1 MRGERNRGKE
11 GGRGGR
17 GWLKE
22 EGRKEKKIEKLNNG
36 KKPYTENAS
45 IVLLASFEEI
55 FFILSSRWNAIRMKR
70 T

>member
-11 GGRGGR
+11 GGMEVR

-22 EGRKEKKIEKLNNG
+22 EGRKDNKIAKLNHG
-36 KKPYTENAS
+36 KKPNTEIAS